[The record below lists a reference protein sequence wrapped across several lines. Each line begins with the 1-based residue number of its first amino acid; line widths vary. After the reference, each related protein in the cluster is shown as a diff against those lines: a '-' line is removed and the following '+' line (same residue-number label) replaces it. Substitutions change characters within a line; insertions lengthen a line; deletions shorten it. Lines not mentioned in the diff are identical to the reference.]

1 MQTRIEILNLSER
14 SRLIVRAG
22 SNTTV
27 ATVNAVAQGRM
38 RQFGWERSAVLNR
51 EIREAAASIESVG
64 RTERT
69 SGASLDATQTV
80 ATM

>member
-1 MQTRIEILNLSER
+1 MRT
-14 SRLIVRAG
+14 SRYA
-22 SNTTV
+22 TV
-27 ATVNAVAQGRM
+27 AAVNAVAQGRM